1 MTEALYHSD
10 AYLKA
15 FSAMVVADDG
25 DGVVLDRTAFFP
37 GGGGQ
42 PFDVGTMWQG
52 GAAFSVRGVRR
63 GAAGPVHL
71 IEGERPRVGE
81 AIEGEIDWPRRHA
94 LMRAHTAL
102 HVLCGIIFRDYGA
115 SVTGASMDVGSARMD
130 FDLERLEADF
140 VARVQERM
148 TEEIAAAR
156 PVQVRFLPRAEA
168 FAIPDLIR
176 TKVNLLPEGIETIR
190 IVDIVGLDLQADGGT
205 HVANTVHVGDA
216 RITGYESKGRNNK
229 RLRLTL
235 G

>member
-15 FSAMVVADDG
+15 FSATVVSEDG

-42 PFDVGTMWQG
+42 PADLGTIWQG
-52 GAAFSVRGVRR
+52 GASFSVHGVRR
-63 GAAGPVHL
+63 GTSGPIHL
-71 IEGERPRVGE
+71 IEGVRPRVGE
-81 AIEGEIDWPRRHA
+81 AIEGEIEWPRRHA

-205 HVANTVHVGDA
+205 HVANTAHVGHA
-216 RITGYESKGRNNK
+216 RIAGYESKGRNNK
-229 RLRLTL
+229 RLRLTIE
-235 G
+235 